1 MAAIFF
7 VDVETVPS
15 QHPEALAAV
24 RASLKPPGTL
34 KKPESIAAW
43 WATEADSAATEAWR
57 KQALDATHGEL
68 VSIAVLSEDGRPWVQ
83 CRAPGESEAALLEK
97 FFSVVADMMVK
108 AQQALA
114 PNARPW
120 MDAQPWL
127 VAHNAAFDVGYL
139 WRRAV
144 INRVAVP
151 SWLPGPMAR
160 AGKDYGCTMLV
171 WAGFGNRVSLDNLC
185 RALNVPSPKAGGM
198 DGSQV
203 FDAWLAGDLDR
214 IATYNLAD
222 VQALAQVWQVLQGTG
237 GAA

>member
-1 MAAIFF
+1 MKLFI
-7 VDVETVPS
+7 DVETVPS

-24 RASLKPPGTL
+24 RAALKPPGTL

-43 WATEADSAATEAWR
+43 WATEADIAANEAWR
-57 KQALDATHGEL
+57 KQALDATNGEL
-68 VSIAVLSEDGRPWVQ
+68 ASIATLSEDGQQWVH
-83 CRAPGESEAALLEK
+83 CRAPGDSEADLLRACFK
-97 FFSVVADMMVK
+97 AVDDMLLK

-127 VAHNAAFDVGYL
+127 VAHNAAFDVGFL

-171 WAGFGNRVSLDNLC
+171 WAGYGNRVSLDNLC
-185 RALNVPSPKAGGM
+185 NALNVPSPKAGGM

-203 FDAWLAGDLDR
+203 FDAWLAGD
-214 IATYNLAD
+214 IAAIEHYNLAD

-237 GAA
+237 GAT